1 MDKTLKTIKSK
12 TKDNTKPKI
21 KLDSVVLSDNAKL
34 ANKPKKTKPKG
45 KTPKEKK
52 PKGKTPKEKKLKG
65 KTPKKTKPK
74 GKTPKEKKLKG
85 KTKEKPDTC
94 IPKKR
99 GRKPNKSYG
108 FKKTSFKQNP
118 IDDESIIIHLP
129 IKDLG
134 DSLKEIDNLLNYS
147 PNINTPEPLND
158 DTHLSFIKYETVH
171 IADPKTQNNIPA
183 GPTMIYDDSGD
194 HTVNNIKTARRDQL
208 ENLEKVI
215 KKNTLSKTLIQF
227 NESNKNGTWPD
238 QTTISCW
245 WCTYKFTGTP
255 CGLPINCYDD
265 KYTMLGVFC
274 SPECSA
280 SYNFNT
286 INNTD
291 IWEKYA
297 LLNLLYG
304 GIYKKQIRLA
314 PDRNT
319 LKRFG
324 GCLTIDQFRSQNS
337 NSDCDF
343 KINMPPMKSIIP
355 HIEYSSRNTGFSASK
370 KQPVDIERFKLKRNK
385 PFNKNTLEEC
395 MNIIKI

>member
-1 MDKTLKTIKSK
+1 MESKS
-12 TKDNTKPKI
+12 TKST
-21 KLDSVVLSDNAKL
+21 
-34 ANKPKKTKPKG
+34 PKKQKKP
-45 KTPKEKK
+45 TPKKQKKPTPKKQKKHKKVNASLEEKK
-52 PKGKTPKEKKLKG
+52 PRGKKAKKKA
-65 KTPKKTKPK
+65 PH
-74 GKTPKEKKLKG
+74 
-85 KTKEKPDTC
+85 

-108 FKKTSFKQNP
+108 FEKAILKKNL
-118 IDDESIIIHLP
+118 IDDDSIIIHLP

-134 DSLKEIDNLLNYS
+134 DSIKEIDSLLNYS

-158 DTHLSFIKYETVH
+158 DTHLAFIEYENLP
-171 IADPKTQNNIPA
+171 ANDPNSACSSKLVSPEVASNYVSNKN
-183 GPTMIYDDSGD
+183 
-194 HTVNNIKTARRDQL
+194 VNSIKSARRDQL

-215 KKNTLSKTLIQF
+215 KKNSLLKTLMQF
-227 NESNKNGTWPD
+227 NESNKNGTWPT
-238 QTTISCW
+238 QTSIACW
-245 WCTYKFTGTP
+245 WCTYKFDGVP
-255 CGLPINCYDD
+255 CGLPITCHND

-304 GIYKKQIRLA
+304 GLYKKQIRLA

-324 GCLTIDQFRSQNS
+324 GCLTIDQFRAQNS
-337 NSDCDF
+337 NNECDF
-343 KINMPPMKSIIP
+343 KISMPPMKSIIP
-355 HIEYSSRNTGFSASK
+355 HMEYSSRNTGFSASK
-370 KQPVDIERFKLKRNK
+370 KKPSDMEQFKLKRNK